1 MPIPS
6 VTVKSIHDSG
16 TKLQFPAQSIQIRRL
31 EANRTGSSLHIVFTH
46 IHCSSSFSLKKKK
59 FFCLCYCRGYQEKK
73 ITNPFPD
80 VWKAPYNILCSWS
93 VPQEVLDGSKKVD
106 GLLAK

>member
-31 EANRTGSSLHIVFTH
+31 EANRTGSSLHIVFIH
-46 IHCSSSFSLKKKK
+46 IHCSSSLSLKKKSSSVYVIAK
-59 FFCLCYCRGYQEKK
+59 VIRKKK